1 MPTTRNSH
9 KRDEEREKI
18 RAAEAAL
25 YGQQCQSLVASTAS
39 IPITSPDDTVGQLP
53 VFSGE
58 AVSVC
63 HTASMPLRPPRVRLQ
78 YTQDDRGYVWAGFID
93 PETPTLSKNEKQH
106 ICRLIGHALDTVCTA
121 AYLRKKGEL
130 PGGQRSL
137 DDIVRQTIRSVCG
150 RYMGPNGYTLEER
163 NNTRSEF
170 WVRRDNLKTAIG
182 CPHPP
187 KSRLTGLTVS
197 DRDSWS
203 QNGASGLDELDK
215 RMSHARDYLVQRFTG
230 ERLDWEEKD
239 IELAE
244 SVVSLFGIPANFD
257 LLNVAQHHRDELA
270 TLEKTVQAWCPDEDV
285 ESNRC
290 HSEEA

>member
-1 MPTTRNSH
+1 MSVSR
-9 KRDEEREKI
+9 
-18 RAAEAAL
+18 
-25 YGQQCQSLVASTAS
+25 TAS
-39 IPITSPDDTVGQLP
+39 ITITSPDDTVGQPP
-53 VFSGE
+53 VFSRE

-63 HTASMPLRPPRVRLQ
+63 QTASMPLRPPRVRLQ
-78 YTQDDRGYVWAGFID
+78 YTQDDGGYVWAGFID

-106 ICRLIGHALDTVCTA
+106 ICRLIGHALDTVRTIA
-121 AYLRKKGEL
+121 DLRGRKEL
-130 PGGQRSL
+130 PTDSRTFGDL
-137 DDIVRQTIRSVCG
+137 VRQTIRSVCG
-150 RYMGPNGYTLEER
+150 RYMGSNGYTLEER
-163 NNTRSEF
+163 NNTRSDF

-203 QNGASGLDELDK
+203 QSGASKLDELDK
-215 RMSHARDYLVQRFTG
+215 RISHAKDYLVQRSTG
-230 ERLDWEEKD
+230 EPLDWEEEE

-244 SVVSLFGIPANFD
+244 SVVSLFGDRASFE
-257 LLNVAQHHRDELA
+257 LLNVAEHHRDELA
-270 TLEKTVQAWCPDEDV
+270 TLEKTVQAWCPDENV